1 MESGIFGE
9 QKPQTKPECKK
20 TKCCHCFFKNNPE
33 VAGCLDSER
42 LNRVM
47 TLGY

>member
-9 QKPQTKPECKK
+9 QKPQTKAECKK
-20 TKCCHCFFKNNPE
+20 TKCCHC
-33 VAGCLDSER
+33 VYRTGAGCLDSER